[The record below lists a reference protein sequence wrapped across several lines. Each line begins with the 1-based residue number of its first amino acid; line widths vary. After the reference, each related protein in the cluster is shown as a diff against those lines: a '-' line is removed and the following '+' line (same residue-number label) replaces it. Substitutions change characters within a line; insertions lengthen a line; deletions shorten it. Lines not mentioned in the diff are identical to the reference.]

1 MRDRQSINILDITFL
16 LILLSTILIDK
27 IRSKEAIISTIFA
40 KIKFL
45 LAPSLILVTLAGVIA
60 GGMLSWIGVALLGV
74 GVIVDTILRKQASSS
89 MHKEDGTTKASPTF
103 QNMVMYLMLPVF
115 VLLQLALA
123 WRVYGFMTG
132 VPVEITA
139 TWFGLIPVYSGITS
153 LDLIGAVLSTGIFA
167 GIGII
172 YGHELSHCKGFAFII
187 SRMTMGLSGSAH
199 FCYAHVYNHH
209 LELASEDDP
218 ATAPRGRTIYGHY
231 PLSYLG
237 QSKFLYNMEKERLS
251 RMGVPFISWQNRW
264 IRGYMM
270 SVPSAVLFFMAGGW
284 IGIAAL
290 ATVWVISNFELEA
303 LNYLE
308 HYGLIR
314 VKDQPIDYRHNWDN
328 NTLFTS
334 WFFIEIGRQADHHDR
349 GETHFWEL
357 ENVGA
362 PNTGWGYFT
371 IFALALVPPLW
382 HWYMRKRLATWDE
395 KFATAEEKGIA
406 NRINK
411 EVGYEGTSFKGDE
424 LSFPVEN

>member
-1 MRDRQSINILDITFL
+1 MQTKEAIM
-16 LILLSTILIDK
+16 STIL
-27 IRSKEAIISTIFA
+27 AN
-40 KIKFL
+40 IKYL
-45 LAPSLILVTLAGVIA
+45 LAPSLILVTFFGVLAG
-60 GGMLSWIGVALLGV
+60 GLLSWIGVALLGV
-74 GVIVDTILRKQASSS
+74 GVVVDTVLRRQASSS
-89 MHKEDGTTKASPTF
+89 MHKDDGTTKASPTF
-103 QNMVMYLMLPVF
+103 QNMVMYFMLPVF

-123 WRVYGFMTG
+123 WRVNGFMTG
-132 VPVEITA
+132 VPVEVTS
-139 TWFGLIPVYSGITS
+139 TWFNLIPVYSGITS

-231 PLSYLG
+231 LLSYLG
-237 QSKFLYNMEKERLS
+237 QSKFVFNMEKERLS
-251 RMGVPFISWQNRW
+251 RMGVSFISWQNRW
-264 IRGYMM
+264 IRGYLM
-270 SVPSAVLFFMAGGW
+270 SIPSAVLFFMAGGW

-308 HYGLIR
+308 HYGLVR

-382 HWYMRKRLATWDE
+382 HWYMRKRLATWDA
-395 KFATAEEKGIA
+395 KFATAEEKGISA
-406 NRINK
+406 RINK
-411 EVGYEGTSFKGDE
+411 EVGYEGTSFKDDE

>member
-1 MRDRQSINILDITFL
+1 MRT
-16 LILLSTILIDK
+16 
-27 IRSKEAIISTIFA
+27 KEAIMSTIFA
-40 KIKFL
+40 NIKYL

-103 QNMVMYLMLPVF
+103 QNLVMYMMLPVF

-132 VPVEITA
+132 LPVEITA

-231 PLSYLG
+231 LLSYLG
-237 QSKFLYNMEKERLS
+237 QSKFVFNMEKERLS
-251 RMGVPFISWQNRW
+251 RMGVSFISWQNRW
-264 IRGYMM
+264 IRGYLM
-270 SVPSAVLFFMAGGW
+270 SIPSAVLFFMAGGW

-308 HYGLIR
+308 HYGLVR

-362 PNTGWGYFT
+362 PNLGWGYFT

-382 HWYMRKRLATWDE
+382 HWYMRKRLATWDA
-395 KFATAEEKGIA
+395 KFATDEERAISA
-406 NRINK
+406 RVNK
-411 EVGYEGTSFKGDE
+411 QVGYEGTSFKNDE

>member
-1 MRDRQSINILDITFL
+1 MRT
-16 LILLSTILIDK
+16 
-27 IRSKEAIISTIFA
+27 KEAIMSTIFA
-40 KIKFL
+40 NIKYL

-103 QNMVMYLMLPVF
+103 QNLVMYMMLPVF

-231 PLSYLG
+231 LLSYLG
-237 QSKFLYNMEKERLS
+237 QSKFVFNMEKERLS

-357 ENVGA
+357 ENVGC
-362 PNTGWGYFT
+362 PNTGWGYFVVFF
-371 IFALALVPPLW
+371 IALVPPIW
-382 HWYMRKRLATWDE
+382 HWYMRKRLAAWDE
-395 KFATAEEKGIA
+395 HFATDEERAIA
-406 NRINK
+406 ARLNK
-411 EVGYEGTSFKGDE
+411 EVGYEGTPFAGDV
-424 LSFPVEN
+424 LADAGNVDLGLRSAKK

>member
-1 MRDRQSINILDITFL
+1 MRT
-16 LILLSTILIDK
+16 
-27 IRSKEAIISTIFA
+27 KEAIMSTIFA
-40 KIKFL
+40 NIKYL

-231 PLSYLG
+231 LLSYLG
-237 QSKFLYNMEKERLS
+237 QSKFVFNMEKERLS
-251 RMGVPFISWQNRW
+251 RMGVNFISWQNRW
-264 IRGYMM
+264 IRGYLMA
-270 SVPSAVLFFMAGGW
+270 VPTVTLFFMAGGW
-284 IGIAAL
+284 IGMASL
-290 ATVWVISNFELEA
+290 AVIWGISNFELEA

-328 NTLFTS
+328 STCFTA

-357 ENVGA
+357 ENVGC
-362 PNTGWGYFT
+362 PNTGWGYFVVFF
-371 IFALALVPPLW
+371 IALVPPIW
-382 HWYMRKRLATWDE
+382 HWYMRKRLAAWDTH
-395 KFATAEEKGIA
+395 FATDEEKAIA
-406 NRINK
+406 TRLNK
-411 EVGYEGTSFKGDE
+411 EVGYEGTPFAGDV
-424 LSFPVEN
+424 LADAGNVDLGMRTAKK

>member
-1 MRDRQSINILDITFL
+1 MRT
-16 LILLSTILIDK
+16 
-27 IRSKEAIISTIFA
+27 KEAIMSTIFA
-40 KIKFL
+40 NIKYL

-231 PLSYLG
+231 LLSYLG
-237 QSKFLYNMEKERLS
+237 QSKFVFNMEKERLS

-349 GETHFWEL
+349 GETHFWDL
-357 ENVGA
+357 ENVGC
-362 PNTGWGYFT
+362 PNTGWGYFVVFF
-371 IFALALVPPLW
+371 IALVPPIW
-382 HWYMRKRLATWDE
+382 HWYMRKRLAAWDE
-395 KFATAEEKGIA
+395 HFATDEERAIA
-406 NRINK
+406 ARLNK
-411 EVGYEGTSFKGDE
+411 EVGYEGTPFAGDV
-424 LSFPVEN
+424 LADAGNVDLGLRSAKK

>member
-1 MRDRQSINILDITFL
+1 MRT
-16 LILLSTILIDK
+16 
-27 IRSKEAIISTIFA
+27 KEAIMSTIFA
-40 KIKFL
+40 NIKYL

-231 PLSYLG
+231 LLSYLG
-237 QSKFLYNMEKERLS
+237 QSKFVFNMEKERLS

-357 ENVGA
+357 ENVGC
-362 PNTGWGYFT
+362 PNTGWGYFVVFF
-371 IFALALVPPLW
+371 IALVPPIW
-382 HWYMRKRLATWDE
+382 HWYMRKRLAAWDE
-395 KFATAEEKGIA
+395 HFATDEEKAIVA
-406 NRINK
+406 RLNK
-411 EVGYEGTSFKGDE
+411 EVGYEGTPFEGDE

>member
-1 MRDRQSINILDITFL
+1 MRTKEAIM
-16 LILLSTILIDK
+16 STIL
-27 IRSKEAIISTIFA
+27 AN
-40 KIKFL
+40 IKYL
-45 LAPSLILVTLAGVIA
+45 LAPSLILVTFFGVLAG
-60 GGMLSWIGVALLGV
+60 GLLSWIGVALLGV
-74 GVIVDTILRKQASSS
+74 GVVVDTILRKQASSA
-89 MHKEDGTTKASPTF
+89 MHKDDGTTKASPAF

-123 WRVYGFMTG
+123 WRVNGFMTG
-132 VPVEITA
+132 VPVEVTSI
-139 TWFGLIPVYSGITS
+139 WFNLIPVYSGISS

-231 PLSYLG
+231 LLSYLG
-237 QSKFLYNMEKERLS
+237 QSKFVFNMEKERLS

-308 HYGLIR
+308 HYGLVR

-382 HWYMRKRLATWDE
+382 HWYMRKRLATWDT
-395 KFATAEEKGIA
+395 KFATDEEKAIA
-406 NRINK
+406 TRINK
-411 EVGYEGTSFKGDE
+411 EVGYEGTSFKDDE
-424 LSFPVEN
+424 LSFPIEN

>member
-1 MRDRQSINILDITFL
+1 MRT
-16 LILLSTILIDK
+16 
-27 IRSKEAIISTIFA
+27 KEAIMSTIFA
-40 KIKFL
+40 NIKYL

>member
-1 MRDRQSINILDITFL
+1 MRT
-16 LILLSTILIDK
+16 
-27 IRSKEAIISTIFA
+27 KEAIMSTIFA
-40 KIKFL
+40 NIKYL

-231 PLSYLG
+231 LLSYLG
-237 QSKFLYNMEKERLS
+237 QSKFVFNMEKERLS

-406 NRINK
+406 NRINN
-411 EVGYEGTSFKGDE
+411 EVGYKGTSFKGDE

>member
-1 MRDRQSINILDITFL
+1 M
-16 LILLSTILIDK
+16 
-27 IRSKEAIISTIFA
+27 STIFA
-40 KIKFL
+40 NIKYL

-74 GVIVDTILRKQASSS
+74 GVIVDTILRKQSSSS
-89 MHKEDGTTKASPTF
+89 MHKEDGSTKASPTF
-103 QNMVMYLMLPVF
+103 QNLVMYMMLPVF

-251 RMGVPFISWQNRW
+251 RMGVSFISWQNRW
-264 IRGYMM
+264 IRGYLM
-270 SVPSAVLFFMAGGW
+270 SIPSAVLFFMAGGW

-314 VKDQPIDYRHNWDN
+314 VKDQPIDYRNNWDN
-328 NTLFTS
+328 STCFTA

-362 PNTGWGYFT
+362 PNLGWGYFT

-382 HWYMRKRLATWDE
+382 HWYMRKRLATWDA
-395 KFATAEEKGIA
+395 KFATDEERAISA
-406 NRINK
+406 RVNK
-411 EVGYEGTSFKGDE
+411 QVGYEGTSFKNDE

>member
-1 MRDRQSINILDITFL
+1 MRT
-16 LILLSTILIDK
+16 
-27 IRSKEAIISTIFA
+27 KEAIMSTIFA
-40 KIKFL
+40 NIKYL

-103 QNMVMYLMLPVF
+103 QNLVMYMMLPVF

-357 ENVGA
+357 ENVGC
-362 PNTGWGYFT
+362 PNTGWGYFVVFF
-371 IFALALVPPLW
+371 IALVPPIW
-382 HWYMRKRLATWDE
+382 HWYMRKRLAAWDE
-395 KFATAEEKGIA
+395 HFATDEERAIA
-406 NRINK
+406 ARLNK
-411 EVGYEGTSFKGDE
+411 EVGYEGTPFAGDV
-424 LSFPVEN
+424 LADAGNVDLGLRSAKK

>member
-1 MRDRQSINILDITFL
+1 M
-16 LILLSTILIDK
+16 STIL
-27 IRSKEAIISTIFA
+27 AN
-40 KIKFL
+40 IKYL
-45 LAPSLILVTLAGVIA
+45 LAPSLILVTFFGVLAG
-60 GGMLSWIGVALLGV
+60 GLLSWIGVALLGV
-74 GVIVDTILRKQASSS
+74 GVVVDTVLRRQASSS
-89 MHKEDGTTKASPTF
+89 MHKDDGSTKASPAF
-103 QNMVMYLMLPVF
+103 QNMVMYFMLPVF

-123 WRVYGFMTG
+123 WRVNGFITG
-132 VPVEITA
+132 VPVEVTS
-139 TWFGLIPVYSGITS
+139 TWFNLIPVYSGITS

-231 PLSYLG
+231 LLSYLG
-237 QSKFLYNMEKERLS
+237 QSKFVFNMEKERLS
-251 RMGVPFISWQNRW
+251 RMGVSFISWQNRW
-264 IRGYMM
+264 IRGYLM
-270 SVPSAVLFFMAGGW
+270 SIPSAVLFFMAGGW

-308 HYGLIR
+308 HYGLVR

-362 PNTGWGYFT
+362 PNTGCGYFT

-382 HWYMRKRLATWDE
+382 HWYMLKRLATWDT
-395 KFATAEEKGIA
+395 KFATAEEKGISA
-406 NRINK
+406 RINK
-411 EVGYEGTSFKGDE
+411 EVGYEGTSFKDDE

>member
-1 MRDRQSINILDITFL
+1 MRT
-16 LILLSTILIDK
+16 
-27 IRSKEAIISTIFA
+27 KEAIMSTIFA
-40 KIKFL
+40 NIKYL

-103 QNMVMYLMLPVF
+103 QNLVMYMMLPVF

-237 QSKFLYNMEKERLS
+237 QSKFLFNMEKERLS

>member
-1 MRDRQSINILDITFL
+1 MRT
-16 LILLSTILIDK
+16 
-27 IRSKEAIISTIFA
+27 KEAIMSTIFA
-40 KIKFL
+40 NIKYL

-103 QNMVMYLMLPVF
+103 QNFVMYMMLPVF

-231 PLSYLG
+231 LLSYLG
-237 QSKFLYNMEKERLS
+237 QSKFVFNMEKERLS

-406 NRINK
+406 NRINN
-411 EVGYEGTSFKGDE
+411 EVGYKGTSFKGDE

>member
-1 MRDRQSINILDITFL
+1 M
-16 LILLSTILIDK
+16 
-27 IRSKEAIISTIFA
+27 STIFV
-40 KIKFL
+40 ISMYL
-45 LAPSLILVTLAGVIA
+45 LAPSLILVTLACVIA

-74 GVIVDTILRKQASSS
+74 GVIVDTILRKQSSSS
-89 MHKEDGTTKASPTF
+89 MHKEDGSTKASPTF
-103 QNMVMYLMLPVF
+103 QNLVMYMMLPVF

-231 PLSYLG
+231 LLSYLG
-237 QSKFLYNMEKERLS
+237 QSKFVFNMEKERLS
-251 RMGVPFISWQNRW
+251 RMGVSFISWQNRW
-264 IRGYMM
+264 IRGYLM
-270 SVPSAVLFFMAGGW
+270 SIPSAVLFFMAGGW

-308 HYGLIR
+308 HYGLVR

-328 NTLFTS
+328 DTLFTS

-362 PNTGWGYFT
+362 PNLGWGYFT

-382 HWYMRKRLATWDE
+382 HWYMRKRSATWDA
-395 KFATAEEKGIA
+395 KFATAEEKEISA
-406 NRINK
+406 RVNK
-411 EVGYEGTSFKGDE
+411 EVGYEGTSFKNDE

>member
-1 MRDRQSINILDITFL
+1 MRT
-16 LILLSTILIDK
+16 
-27 IRSKEAIISTIFA
+27 KEAIMSTIFA
-40 KIKFL
+40 NIKYL

-406 NRINK
+406 NRINA

>member
-1 MRDRQSINILDITFL
+1 M
-16 LILLSTILIDK
+16 
-27 IRSKEAIISTIFA
+27 STIFA
-40 KIKFL
+40 NIKYL

-103 QNMVMYLMLPVF
+103 QNLVMYMMLPVF

-231 PLSYLG
+231 LLSYLG
-237 QSKFLYNMEKERLS
+237 QSKFVFNMEKERLS

-357 ENVGA
+357 ENVGC
-362 PNTGWGYFT
+362 PNTGWGYFVVFF
-371 IFALALVPPLW
+371 IALVPPIW
-382 HWYMRKRLATWDE
+382 HWYMRKRLAAWDE
-395 KFATAEEKGIA
+395 HFATDEERAIA
-406 NRINK
+406 ARLNK
-411 EVGYEGTSFKGDE
+411 EVGYEGTPFAGDV
-424 LSFPVEN
+424 LADAGNVDLGLRSAKK

>member
-1 MRDRQSINILDITFL
+1 MRT
-16 LILLSTILIDK
+16 
-27 IRSKEAIISTIFA
+27 KEAIMSTIFA
-40 KIKFL
+40 NIKYL

-89 MHKEDGTTKASPTF
+89 MHKEDGSTKASPTF
-103 QNMVMYLMLPVF
+103 QNLVMYMMLPVF

-231 PLSYLG
+231 SLSYLG

-406 NRINK
+406 NRINN
-411 EVGYEGTSFKGDE
+411 EVGYKGTSFKGDE

>member
-1 MRDRQSINILDITFL
+1 MRT
-16 LILLSTILIDK
+16 
-27 IRSKEAIISTIFA
+27 KEAIMSTIFA
-40 KIKFL
+40 NIKYL

-103 QNMVMYLMLPVF
+103 QNLVMYMMLPVF

-264 IRGYMM
+264 IRGYLMA
-270 SVPSAVLFFMAGGW
+270 VPTVALFFAAGGW
-284 IGIAAL
+284 IGMACL
-290 ATVWVISNFELEA
+290 ATIWGISNFELEA

-328 NTLFTS
+328 STCFTA

-357 ENVGA
+357 ENVGC
-362 PNTGWGYFT
+362 PNTGWGYFVVFF
-371 IFALALVPPLW
+371 IALVPPIW
-382 HWYMRKRLATWDE
+382 HWYMRKRLAAWDE
-395 KFATAEEKGIA
+395 HFATDEERAIA
-406 NRINK
+406 ARLNK
-411 EVGYEGTSFKGDE
+411 EVGYEGTPFAGDV
-424 LSFPVEN
+424 LADAGNVDLGLRSAKK

>member
-1 MRDRQSINILDITFL
+1 M
-16 LILLSTILIDK
+16 
-27 IRSKEAIISTIFA
+27 STIFA
-40 KIKFL
+40 NIKYL

-357 ENVGA
+357 ENVGC
-362 PNTGWGYFT
+362 PNTGWGYFVVFF
-371 IFALALVPPLW
+371 IALVPPIW
-382 HWYMRKRLATWDE
+382 HWYMRKRLAAWDE
-395 KFATAEEKGIA
+395 HFATDEERAIA
-406 NRINK
+406 ARLNK
-411 EVGYEGTSFKGDE
+411 EVGYEGTPFAGDV
-424 LSFPVEN
+424 LADAGNVDLGLRSAKK

>member
-1 MRDRQSINILDITFL
+1 MRT
-16 LILLSTILIDK
+16 
-27 IRSKEAIISTIFA
+27 KEAIMSTIFA
-40 KIKFL
+40 NIKYL

-103 QNMVMYLMLPVF
+103 QNLVMYMMLPVF

-231 PLSYLG
+231 LLSYLG
-237 QSKFLYNMEKERLS
+237 QSKFVFNMEKERLS

-406 NRINK
+406 NRINN
-411 EVGYEGTSFKGDE
+411 EVGYKCTSFKGDE